1 MGSRQRGTSRGQG
14 CRAASPLLGRRWSW
28 RQKARRF
35 QRRTVPPGTG
45 AKTFRRT
52 VVNDLA
58 LFQGHG
64 TGAEAHGVIHLVQG
78 HHNGEAILLVE
89 VAQGL
94 HDIAGRFRVQRGDG
108 LVSQQH
114 AGTLH
119 QSTGDGG
126 TLLLPAGKG
135 TGALPSLFP
144 DSHAGQGPKGKLPV
158 IRVESTGQAAP
169 QTSSVDLPEPE
180 EPMRAIISPGA
191 TCRLM

>member
-1 MGSRQRGTSRGQG
+1 MGGAGLGGKKLVAFSAVQFRQE
-14 CRAASPLLGRRWSW
+14 LGR
-28 RQKARRF
+28 Q
-35 QRRTVPPGTG
+35 
-45 AKTFRRT
+45 TFRRT

-135 TGALPSLFP
+135 TGALPGLFP

-169 QTSSVDLPEPE
+169 QTSAGQSPQHDVAGHAHTVLLDSVVKLCLPTK
-180 EPMRAIISPGA
+180 ICI
-191 TCRLM
+191 